1 MGPVAVS
8 AAALATLLVA
18 CAHGIDTELDLSGED
33 GGPPIGPTTGPT
45 SGTGGNGG
53 GAGSVTS
60 GTGGRGD
67 PTGVG
72 GSSSTSTVSSSVTSG
87 GGGGAS
93 GGAAG
98 STSAGASG
106 GAGIDAGAGAAGQGG
121 TGGGT
126 GGTGGA
132 AGSGGTGGAGGS
144 GGSAVRDAGPLV
156 TIDDATTGTGNNQF
170 NYVGTWGHCNPCTT
184 ASTPPLHAMT
194 NSWAGGGDASG
205 TEYLTFA
212 FVGSELHFYGVKDPR
227 NGIGGVSIDGAAE
240 TKVDFYAA
248 TRAGNTLLFSSPTLA
263 QGTHTFKLR
272 VTSTKNTASSG
283 TTVTVDRID
292 VR

>member
-33 GGPPIGPTTGPT
+33 GGPPIGPTSGPT
-45 SGTGGNGG
+45 SGVGGNGG
-53 GAGSVTS
+53 GATSSVTS

-72 GSSSTSTVSSSVTSG
+72 GSPSTSTVSTSVTSG

-98 STSAGASG
+98 STTSAGGSG
-106 GAGIDAGAGAAGQGG
+106 GTGIDAGAGAAGQ
-121 TGGGT
+121 GGT

-170 NYVGTWGHCNPCTT
+170 NYVGTWGHCGPCSTT
-184 ASTPPLHAMT
+184 STPPLHAMT

-227 NGIGGVSIDGAAE
+227 NGIGGISIDGGME
-240 TKVDFYAA
+240 TKVDFYATA
-248 TRAGNTLLFSSPTLA
+248 RAGNTLLFSSPPLA

-272 VTSTKNTASSG
+272 VTSTKNAASSG
-283 TTVTVDRID
+283 TTITVDRID